1 MSNRR
6 FEMYHY
12 RQVLVRMRQGD
23 TDRAI
28 ARSGLMGRRKAGEVR
43 ELAASRGWLD
53 ATMPLPDDAEL
64 ASTFERTTTLPATC
78 VSSLAPF
85 RDQIKAWAEA
95 GIQGTTMHAALVR
108 NRGYTGSY
116 SAVRRVLQ
124 SLATSRPGS
133 DTSRISDCSPRPP
146 AKRPRG

>member
-1 MSNRR
+1 VSIRR

-43 ELAASRGWLD
+43 EAAESRGWLG
-53 ATMPLPDDAEL
+53 AGAPLPDDAEL
-64 ASTFERTTTLPATC
+64 ASTFEHSTTLPPSC

-85 RDQIKAWAEA
+85 SGRLKAWAEA
-95 GIQGTTMHAALVR
+95 GIQGTTMHAALAR
-108 NRGYTGSY
+108 NHCYIAFR
-116 SAVRRVLQ
+116 
-124 SLATSRPGS
+124 
-133 DTSRISDCSPRPP
+133 D
-146 AKRPRG
+146 

>member
-1 MSNRR
+1 VSNRR

-43 ELAASRGWLD
+43 EVAASCGWLD
-53 ATMPLPDDAEL
+53 AQVPLPDDAAL
-64 ASTFERTTTLPATC
+64 ASAFERSSALPASC
-78 VSSLAPF
+78 VSSLAPL

-108 NRGYTGSY
+108 NHGYTGSY

-124 SLATSRPGS
+124 ACSQ
-133 DTSRISDCSPRPP
+133 DDCKMYQYEP
-146 AKRPRG
+146 